1 MASSYR
7 LFSKIIIE
15 ALFQENSVVSIKT
28 EEKRSENFKT
38 DQLGSNCR
46 IQVYNMRTF
55 KKCHSIENTE
65 GRRRNEWDLLKKNQQ
80 DPQWYMKEGK
90 RERKAW
96 KGII

>member
-15 ALFQENSVVSIKT
+15 ALFQENSLVSIKT
-28 EEKRSENFKT
+28 EEKRSENLKT

-55 KKCHSIENTE
+55 KKCRSTENTE
-65 GRRRNEWDLLKKNQQ
+65 GRRRNE
-80 DPQWYMKEGK
+80 
-90 RERKAW
+90 
-96 KGII
+96 